1 MAMNGLIGYTGFV
14 GQNLDGP
21 QYEFRFNSKNSG
33 ELAGKS
39 FDLLVCAGVPGHKT
53 LAN

>member
-21 QYEFRFNSKNSG
+21 QYDFALTPRTAES
-33 ELAGKS
+33 LQGK
-39 FDLLVCAGVPGHKT
+39 L
-53 LAN
+53 